1 MKKPSLWLIPLGL
14 WVFVSSMA
22 TSLGVMRL
30 LDVKNEIRG
39 TAERARLTL
48 DAGNAA
54 VVSFV
59 PGGEGT
65 VTVGRTGKTAST
77 EDAIA
82 LLTFRSQQ
90 DSAVAVFD
98 GTDARTLERGAGRA
112 TDTAEPNA
120 KGRCVLH
127 GHRDSAFAPLA
138 KLQEGDKIVLETA
151 GETVT
156 YQVTDIFV
164 TEPTDPAIYKK
175 SDHRQLA
182 LVTCYP
188 FTFVGPA
195 PDRCVVV
202 ADEVDS

>member
-14 WVFVSSMA
+14 WVFVSTMA
-22 TSLGVMRL
+22 ASLGVMRL
-30 LDVKNEIRG
+30 LDVHNEIRG

-48 DAGNAA
+48 DAGEAA

-59 PGGEGT
+59 PGSEGT
-65 VTVGRTGKTAST
+65 VTVGHTGKAAST
-77 EDAIA
+77 ENAIA
-82 LLTFRSQQ
+82 LLTFCSQKE
-90 DSAVAVFD
+90 SAIAVFN
-98 GTDARTLERGAGRA
+98 GTDSRTLERGAGRA
-112 TDTAEPNA
+112 TNTAEPNE

-138 KLQEGDKIVLETA
+138 KIQEGDEVTLETA
-151 GETVT
+151 DKTVT
-156 YQVTDIFV
+156 YRVSKIFV

-202 ADEVDS
+202 ADEVEP